1 MKKIGLVIF
10 AIALLIG
17 VMSAMKCSNGN
28 LSSVQGSGNIQSE
41 KRDVSGFMEIE
52 ASGAI
57 NLEIVAQKDF
67 SVEVEADDNLLQY
80 IKTEISGDTLKVF
93 TKDRI
98 SPRNKLVVKISM
110 PELTALDVSGA
121 SGATVSNVKTD
132 SLKLEASGASKIK
145 IDGEANSLESE
156 ASGASTIDA
165 EGLKVE
171 NADVEANGASN
182 TTVSATNELKA
193 NASGASTIYYT
204 GEPKNISPKSSGA
217 SSVKKK

>member
-1 MKKIGLVIF
+1 
-10 AIALLIG
+10 
-17 VMSAMKCSNGN
+17 MSAMKFSNGN
-28 LSSVQGSGNIQSE
+28 LSSVQGSGNIQNE
-41 KRDVSGFMEIE
+41 KRDIAGFMEIE

-57 NLEIVAQKDF
+57 TLEIVAQKDF
-67 SVEVEADDNLLQY
+67 SVEVEADDNLLPL
-80 IKTEISGDTLKVF
+80 IKTEISGDTLRVF
-93 TKDRI
+93 TKGKI

-110 PELTALDVSGA
+110 PELNFLDVSGA
-121 SGATVSNVKTD
+121 SGATVSNVETN

-145 IDGEANSLESE
+145 IDGETNSLESE

-165 EGLKVE
+165 EGLNVE
-171 NADVEANGASN
+171 NADVEASGASN

-204 GEPKNISPKSSGA
+204 GEPKSISPKSSGA